1 MDISHFPFKR
11 VYNYKGYKTLYFD
24 FDISESAKR
33 RKTTFVD
40 YKSLLY
46 FIEDHPDKKICITS
60 KLTNDFHQEGDLL
73 VLNLVNYQS
82 FCKTLGQ
89 SGRNRAHA
97 FFARRIQSFTDQ
109 ERQEFINGSSIE
121 QITLWL
127 ENLPTQAKQIFIK
140 KVMSNDEYSRSEV
153 PDSLTTEE
161 FSKVLASALIDPQ
174 KQEIIAL
181 NYSRGQIK
189 TLEDH
194 KQFIQQN
201 LDKNE
206 DFIQRWIDGKID
218 NMGNMINLSEQDIVR
233 LQKSR
238 RLIFGLE
245 FTSHEREVLDSGQRM
260 DILARINPEKNRR
273 EYTLFELKAPSA
285 KIFEQIDSELKL
297 SERISRAIP
306 QVLDYKEDF
315 ENKKD
320 GDADLARRNLPA
332 GKIVK
337 CIILIGTRN
346 ENERAN
352 KIFRGLKDNFSN
364 LIEIWTY
371 TDLINRLETT
381 ISNLKE
387 NL

>member
-1 MDISHFPFKR
+1 MDFSIFKYR
-11 VYNYKGYKTLYFD
+11 KTYKGFKTLYFD
-24 FDISESAKR
+24 FDIREFTQHSKS
-33 RKTTFVD
+33 TF
-40 YKSLLY
+40 KSYHSLINYLISCPEKSIY
-46 FIEDHPDKKICITS
+46 LTRDQVEDFYEEANNIVVNIQKY
-60 KLTNDFHQEGDLL
+60 QE
-73 VLNLVNYQS
+73 Y
-82 FCKTLGQ
+82 CKALGQ
-89 SGRNRAHA
+89 NGQNRAQA
-97 FFARRIQSFTDQ
+97 FFARKIRHYSVEEEQAIVNKSTEEQIVSWFNNLSD
-109 ERQEFINGSSIE
+109 EAKKNFINRVLTISS
-121 QITLWL
+121 L
-127 ENLPTQAKQIFIK
+127 ERPNPET
-140 KVMSNDEYSRSEV
+140 VSVTDSEFTEM
-153 PDSLTTEE
+153 LTR
-161 FSKVLASALIDPQ
+161 VLSDPK
-174 KQEIIAL
+174 KQEIL
-181 NYSRGQIK
+181 VSNYSRVQIDI
-189 TLEDH
+189 LENH
-194 KQFIQQN
+194 KIFIENN

-206 DFIQRWIDGKID
+206 EFIQHWVDGKID
-218 NMGNMINLSEQDIVR
+218 NNGNSLTLNELDIKR

-260 DILARINPEKNRR
+260 DILARINPEKNKR

-285 KIFEQIDSELKL
+285 RIFEQIDSELKL

-306 QVLDYKEDF
+306 QVLDYKDDF

-346 ENERAN
+346 DNERAN